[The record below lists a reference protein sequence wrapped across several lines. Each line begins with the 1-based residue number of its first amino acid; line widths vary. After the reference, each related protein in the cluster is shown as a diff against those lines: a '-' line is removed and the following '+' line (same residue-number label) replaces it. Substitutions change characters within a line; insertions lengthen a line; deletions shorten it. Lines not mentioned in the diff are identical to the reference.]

1 MSLPKFFIIFIFMTF
16 NFKICESTLT
26 QEQLK
31 EIKFDLR
38 FHIALHDKN
47 QKMLVETAQLLKD
60 REFEVTDPI
69 RFLTESQTIG
79 LAIICYQNVIIL
91 NAACY
96 DYNLIIGE
104 LYEKWAALT
113 KPHKKEKILKKYKLA
128 FQNYMCLFGKQQNN
142 EQPLSKIASLAK
154 KFYDELHI
162 LYFDNK
168 SDCLEWIYKILFG
181 EINIDGQKLK
191 NKIQHTK
198 KSEILWNFLINLE
211 QKFGKDVRK
220 IFNLINE

>member
-1 MSLPKFFIIFIFMTF
+1 MSLPKFFIIFVCIAL
-16 NFKICESTLT
+16 NFKICASTLT
-26 QEQLK
+26 QEELK
-31 EIKFDLR
+31 EIKLDLR
-38 FHIALHDKN
+38 VRIVLLDKN
-47 QKMLVETAQLLKD
+47 QKMLVEMGQLLKD
-60 REFEVTDPI
+60 REFEITDPI

-79 LAIICYQNVIIL
+79 LAIICYQKVNIL
-91 NAACY
+91 NAAYY

-104 LYEKWAALT
+104 LYEKWAELT
-113 KPHKKEKILKKYKLA
+113 KPHKKERILEKYKLA
-128 FQNYMCLFGKQQNN
+128 FQNYMCLFGKQQDN

-181 EINIDGQKLK
+181 NINIDSVKLK
-191 NKIQHTK
+191 NKVQDIEK
-198 KSEILWNFLINLE
+198 REVLWNFLINLD